1 MKHELDGAIV
11 FDSESDGFVYEATKL
26 HVISMCG
33 KDKGDEV
40 QSYTSGADFDR
51 VHIEAGLERLSQAP
65 VIIGH
70 NIIKHDIPLFKK
82 LYPGWEHKLVL
93 DTLVLSALL
102 YPDRVG
108 GHSIEAW
115 GRRMGGEQKVAHEDW
130 SVLTEDMILRCESD
144 TRLNVRVLW
153 RLLKEAYAPISGVDI
168 YNFDF
173 GEYNHV

>member
-1 MKHELDGAIV
+1 MKHDLEGAIV

-26 HVISMCG
+26 HVISLGSMSVS
-33 KDKGDEV
+33 DKGTSYCYTRTPIEV
-40 QSYTSGADFDR
+40 A
-51 VHIEAGLERLSQAP
+51 LERLSQAP

-108 GHSIEAW
+108 GHSIDAW
-115 GRRMGGEQKVAHEDW
+115 GRRMGGEQKVKHEDW

-144 TRLNVRVLW
+144 YRLNVKVLQ
-153 RLLKEAYAPISGVDI
+153 RLLKEAYHPISGVDI

-173 GEYNHV
+173 GEYEHAI